1 MCLVINCNLQT
12 PNHVL
17 INLNVLRH
25 ERNEVCLPTT
35 MTFLTNLAFPPPTA
49 TKPHTPK
56 SLSLAGLGW
65 DYSLPARNT
74 RSNATKKKGQHEKKE
89 GSYDGYERHNFYRR
103 IRENCFL
110 SFKISLTFGCIILQ
124 QPCLDPSGDQ
134 KNRLGIPKRDWVAT
148 TYFLF
153 ALRNQYWLAS
163 AGWRSLQFTSY
174 FWSLKEVPSPF
185 SGGITALSSLPPLLS
200 IRMHVCYLP

>member
-1 MCLVINCNLQT
+1 MTCVFSCDFKSSFIFMCLVINCNLQT

-89 GSYDGYERHNFYRR
+89 GSYDGCERHNFYRC

-110 SFKISLTFGCIILQ
+110 SFKISSYLWMQNSPTAMFRSFWWPKKPTRNSKKRLSSNNILS
-124 QPCLDPSGDQ
+124 L
-134 KNRLGIPKRDWVAT
+134 RT
-148 TYFLF
+148 TKPI
-153 ALRNQYWLAS
+153 LAS
-163 AGWRSLQFTSY
+163 KCGLT
-174 FWSLKEVPSPF
+174 
-185 SGGITALSSLPPLLS
+185 
-200 IRMHVCYLP
+200 